1 MRRSVPPFA
10 EAVLVKSALGFI
22 RIFGLIGRAFRH
34 RMGALRFST
43 AIDGTCRMKIPSR
56 FLARVI
62 ADDARSLD
70 ALAPRE
76 GARCLTAD

>member
-1 MRRSVPPFA
+1 
-10 EAVLVKSALGFI
+10 
-22 RIFGLIGRAFRH
+22 
-34 RMGALRFST
+34 MGALRFST